1 MINEILSK
9 IAKSSINRPFL
20 VLSIVFIFT
29 LLMAG
34 LLPNVKSQT
43 DYEKMVP
50 QDDPVIISFNKV
62 RDNFGGSEIIMVGI
76 EVVPSNSP
84 EKVTD
89 IRDPRVLELIDFLKK
104 DLVSIGDVNSVYSP
118 TDKIVV
124 ENNDIIPKDI
134 QKVRTIYQ
142 NLPESSKN
150 GIYSS
155 DYSMALVH
163 VTTDVSSDKQEELV
177 KEINLRLK
185 EAPIPPGIQVITTGS
200 PAIGELMGRL
210 MAESQAITGI
220 AALLAIF
227 TILYLYFKSFV
238 KSVLPLI
245 PVGCA
250 IIWAAGSMAIFG
262 IPMDMATSIMGSLL
276 LGLGIDYGVHVYHR
290 YEEELK
296 KGSSLNEA
304 IETTV
309 ITTGS
314 AVVTTTATT
323 VAGFAALT
331 IAPLPM
337 MSNMGKVCALGIFF
351 CMAAVISILPSLIII
366 EERHLRPT
374 IKKLKMQLKGD
385 SNE

>member
-1 MINEILSK
+1 
-9 IAKSSINRPFL
+9 
-20 VLSIVFIFT
+20 
-29 LLMAG
+29 
-34 LLPNVKSQT
+34 
-43 DYEKMVP
+43 
-50 QDDPVIISFNKV
+50 
-62 RDNFGGSEIIMVGI
+62 
-76 EVVPSNSP
+76 
-84 EKVTD
+84 
-89 IRDPRVLELIDFLKK
+89 LELIDFLKK